1 MTSPRLPASFRYAS
15 VSQAAG
21 TRSIGSQTRPASRR
35 AAVATLAVV
44 ALATAAT
51 GAFIA
56 TRMSAQQNE
65 QSVAE
70 TDAPAVPAVQK
81 RAAAPKSVRVNVT
94 AASADTAA
102 PAVAE
107 PAVAEKRLMIDKPL
121 EDANPRWVAANSR
134 PVKLEDLIASNRNT
148 DPGNTASI
156 SAFRQETRETP
167 FDRLTRKT
175 VPVAETENDTLA
187 LEAEMTDEKPVAE
200 QVPLPDE
207 PRIAGL
213 GKARV
218 SAYVN
223 MRSGPDNGASVVT
236 VVPANAEIAAATD
249 CQHWC
254 KVVYE
259 GRKGFIYKDYIRR

>member
-56 TRMSAQQNE
+56 TRMSPQQNE

-70 TDAPAVPAVQK
+70 ADTPAVPAVQK
-81 RAAAPKSVRVNVT
+81 RTAAPKSVRVNVT
-94 AASADTAA
+94 PASADTAV

-107 PAVAEKRLMIDKPL
+107 PVAEKRLMIDKPL

-200 QVPLPDE
+200 QVPVPDE
-207 PRIAGL
+207 PGIAGL

-259 GRKGFIYKDYIRR
+259 GRNGFIYKDYIRR